1 MIRHVGTALA
11 VLGLA
16 ACLYFVAAYQW
27 LTGGDW
33 RHNPGGRHLMEF
45 TGTLGVLLGL
55 IVAARL
61 WPDYPG
67 RDQVTLLVF
76 GLLVGQVVWRSV
88 LLHRAQHDDR
98 EPAGRP

>member
-1 MIRHVGTALA
+1 MRHASTVLAMVGF
-11 VLGLA
+11 V

-33 RHNPGGRHLMEF
+33 RHNPAGRHLMEF

-67 RDQVTLLVF
+67 RDTITLVVF
-76 GLLVGQVVWRSV
+76 GLLVAQVVWRSV
-88 LLHRAQHDDR
+88 LLHRAQDDR
-98 EPAGRP
+98 EPTGRRS